1 MSPPQ
6 HIPKPTIKRLSL
18 YLREVDRR
26 IELGE
31 QSASSRQLGLALGLA
46 DTQVRK
52 DLACFGQFGHPGV
65 GYATTELASRLRV
78 ILGKDRKWNVAIVG
92 AGKIGQA
99 IMGYARFEEEG
110 FNTVAVFDA
119 DEEIIGTKLA
129 GHDVCS
135 MTGLGDIIQG
145 QKVRL
150 AIVAVPANVAQEVAD
165 RLVEEGVLGILNFA
179 PIRLELDAA
188 VSVVNVDFTAAI
200 EELAFQVSL
209 GFKGLLDEDE

>member
-78 ILGKDRKWNVAIVG
+78 ILGKDHKWNVVIVG

-119 DEEIIGTKLA
+119 DEEIIGMKLA

-135 MTGLGDIIQG
+135 MTDLGDIIQG

-150 AIVAVPANVAQEVAD
+150 AIVAVPANVAQDVAD